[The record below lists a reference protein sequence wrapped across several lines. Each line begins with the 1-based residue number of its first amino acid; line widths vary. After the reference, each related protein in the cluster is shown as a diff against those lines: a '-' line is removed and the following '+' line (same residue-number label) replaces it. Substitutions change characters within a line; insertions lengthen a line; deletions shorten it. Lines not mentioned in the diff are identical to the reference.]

1 MIKKLL
7 VLMAA
12 SAIISVACVT
22 VLGMMGGFR
31 TMNEP
36 PWNWGPWGPWGNGGD
51 GNYRRDAGPE
61 TTRDLAYSGS
71 DRLDIGYPAEIT
83 VTQGPQARFTVTG
96 PQYVLDQ
103 LRLEDGG
110 RVIWDGWGQRGWGRR
125 FRGRL
130 HIDIVSPN
138 LHEFYLSGAQQ
149 LRLKNFDQDT
159 LVVQASG
166 AADVEGEGKARRLEA
181 RITGAGDLKLDELV
195 VEDAEVMI
203 SGAGDA
209 RIDARRSA
217 RVQISGAGDVS
228 FKCRPAMQ
236 PDVHKSGFGDVHFG
250 PDCATLP
257 APPAAS
263 SEAPAPAEPV
273 PAKPAPAPPAK
284 SKV

>member
-7 VLMAA
+7 VLLAA
-12 SAIISVACVT
+12 SAIISFACIT
-22 VLGMMGGFR
+22 ILGMIGGFQAL
-31 TMNEP
+31 NDG
-36 PWNWGPWGPWGNGGD
+36 PWNWGPWNDGSGGRY
-51 GNYRRDAGPE
+51 NRDAGPD

-83 VTQGPQARFTVTG
+83 YTQGPQARFTVTG

-130 HIDIVSPN
+130 RIDITAPN

-149 LRLKNFDQDT
+149 LHLNNFDQDS
-159 LVVQASG
+159 LLVQASG
-166 AADVEGEGKARRLEA
+166 AADVEGHGKARRLEA
-181 RITGAGDLKLDELV
+181 RISGAGDLKLDDLLV
-195 VEDAEVMI
+195 DDAEVMI

-209 RIDARRSA
+209 RLDARRSA
-217 RVQISGAGDVS
+217 RVQLSGAGDVS
-228 FKCRPAMQ
+228 FRCRPAME
-236 PDVHKSGFGDVHFG
+236 PEVHKSGFGDVRFG
-250 PDCATLP
+250 PDCASLP
-257 APPAAS
+257 AAPAAS
-263 SEAPAPAEPV
+263 SQPAAPAEPAKPAAPAPA
-273 PAKPAPAPPAK
+273 AK

>member
-12 SAIISVACVT
+12 SAIVCFVCVT
-22 VLGMMGGFR
+22 VVTMMGGLQAWR
-31 TMNEP
+31 QAG
-36 PWNWGPWGPWGNGGD
+36 PWNWGPWGEPGGGRYGRD
-51 GNYRRDAGPE
+51 GGPE
-61 TTRDLAYSGS
+61 TTRDLAYSGG

-83 VTQGPQARFTVTG
+83 VTQGPQPRFTVTG
-96 PQYVLDQ
+96 PQYILDQ

-130 HIDIVSPN
+130 RIDIVSPN
-138 LHEFYLSGAQQ
+138 LHEFYLSGAQE
-149 LRLKNFDQDT
+149 LRLRNFDQDT
-159 LVVQASG
+159 LVLQASG
-166 AADVEGEGKARRLEA
+166 AADVEGQGRARRLEA
-181 RITGAGDLKLDELV
+181 RITGAGDLKLEDLP

-209 RIDARRSA
+209 RIDARKSA
-217 RVQISGAGDVS
+217 RVQISGAGNVD
-228 FKCRPAMQ
+228 FKCRPETE

-250 PDCATLP
+250 PACASLP
-257 APPAAS
+257 APPASS
-263 SEAPAPAEPV
+263 SEPAAPAEP
-273 PAKPAPAPPAK
+273 APPPAK